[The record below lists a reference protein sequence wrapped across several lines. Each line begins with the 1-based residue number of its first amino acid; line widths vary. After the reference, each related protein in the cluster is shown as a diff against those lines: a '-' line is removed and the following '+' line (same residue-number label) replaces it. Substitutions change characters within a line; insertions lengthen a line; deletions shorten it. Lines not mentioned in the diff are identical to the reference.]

1 MNIINFW
8 QAEFHNTIFII
19 FVSIQGSPQGLHEGG
34 AREEG
39 MGSIEGDLLCMLKYC
54 TSIGM
59 LRLMVGKF

>member
-39 MGSIEGDLLCMLKYC
+39 MGSYRGRSLVHAEILHFHWNAPSYGW
-54 TSIGM
+54 
-59 LRLMVGKF
+59 